1 MPPSATTRTT
11 FRHELLRSL
20 STGIVETAGRTF
32 LLVIAVQHFQAGAIA
47 KSLIAAGGSMGLL
60 LTPLVVWVV
69 HRQLWRT
76 ARAASVLF
84 ATGCVGF
91 LVPALLPWPW
101 LFVPGSVIGMM
112 AGYLAIP
119 LLTQMYQEN
128 YPAVERGRLFSRTVM
143 VRIGGA
149 ILFSDLG
156 GRILEGGGDRYRIL
170 MLVFAAAQG
179 TAAWCLYRCPSSPL
193 QGDHAE
199 HPLKPMRLIRED
211 DRFRNTLI
219 SWMLMGFANLMM
231 LPLRIEYLAHPEKYH
246 LAFVPSAVAIAWI
259 TGVIPNIARL
269 IMNPIWGWLFDR
281 MNFFALRAV
290 LNAGF
295 AIGILA
301 FFVSESMTGLVL
313 GAIVYG
319 ISEAGGDVAWS
330 LWVTKLAPADR
341 VADYMSVHTCMT
353 GVRGVI
359 APAVGFAAVGHM
371 TLPQIGVA
379 SAILIVG
386 GSFFLVPSMKRR

>member
-20 STGIVETAGRTF
+20 SAGIIETAGRTF
-32 LLVIAVQHFQAGAIA
+32 LLVIAMQHFQAGATA
-47 KSLIAAGGSMGLL
+47 KALLAAGGSMGLL
-60 LTPLVVWVV
+60 FTPLVVWVV
-69 HRQLWRT
+69 HRQRWRT
-76 ARAASVLF
+76 SRSAAVLS
-84 ATGCVGF
+84 AIGCVAF
-91 LVPALLPWPW
+91 LLPALLSWPG
-101 LFVPGSVIGMM
+101 LFVPACVVGMM
-112 AGYLAIP
+112 AGYLSIP

-128 YPAVERGRLFSRTVM
+128 YPAEERGRLFSRTVM

-149 ILFSDLG
+149 IVFSDLG
-156 GRILEGGGDRYRIL
+156 GRILEGGGGSFRIL
-170 MLVFAAAQG
+170 LFVFAVAHG
-179 TAAWCLYRCPSSPL
+179 VGAWCLSRCPTSPL
-193 QGDHAE
+193 QGDHAA
-199 HPLKPMRLIRED
+199 HPLKPMRLIGED
-211 DRFRNTLI
+211 ARFRNTLI

-231 LPLRIEYLAHPEKYH
+231 LPLRIEYLAHPDKYH
-246 LAFVPSAVAIAWI
+246 LAFVPSAVEIAWI
-259 TGVIPNIARL
+259 TGVVPNLARL
-269 IMNPIWGWLFDR
+269 VMNPIWGRLFDR

-301 FFVSESMTGLVL
+301 FFVSDSMTGLVL

-341 VADYMSVHTCMT
+341 VADYMGVHTCMT

-359 APAVGFAAVGHM
+359 APAVGFAAVGYL
-371 TLPQIGVA
+371 TLPQIGIA

-386 GSFFLVPSMKRR
+386 GSLFLVPSMKRR